1 MTTADEQARWDAIDR
16 PLGWLIALGGCV
28 LILDQTIVQTG
39 RLADFAP
46 LWNAGALLVIAA
58 ILMSAEASQRKC
70 QKLHFSLVRI
80 GSTAA

>member
-39 RLADFAP
+39 R
-46 LWNAGALLVIAA
+46 
-58 ILMSAEASQRKC
+58 Q
-70 QKLHFSLVRI
+70 I
-80 GSTAA
+80 GRAHV